1 MSEETGIMIKDRIEY
16 WQNKYFEEKEKNK
29 KAIEGILDLYEKEKG
44 ENKEIRQWKYVIDTY
59 ADLEKLKELDLI
71 KIEGKEYI
79 SKDKIKELFKKL
91 NKIKSRTDGKVN
103 AWDYMILGDTTR
115 ATGRFINL
123 DYIEKIL
130 FDEDGYSIGE

>member
-1 MSEETGIMIKDRIEY
+1 MSDIEILEDMRDNIY
-16 WQNKYFEEKEKNK
+16 GAMQFEDDYQVSDLEEKQFNALNL
-29 KAIEGILDLYEKEKG
+29 AIKHLRKTK
-44 ENKEIRQWKYVIDTY
+44 
-59 ADLEKLKELDLI
+59 LI
-71 KIEGKEYI
+71 KNNYI